1 MAARVPAF
9 LWDFAGSS
17 RRLKVAV
24 EIGKISLERL
34 TCITV
39 NEVARIVPHAVPGL
53 AGDLAQTL
61 GRPSVEVNLDGIF
74 FEAAADDAAGGLDAL
89 RQLYLAQKPVDFFAD
104 AVGQGYFT
112 QVLISSLHVTQ
123 QAGETDQFNFSCKL
137 VEYVE
142 PPEPKAADPF
152 GALDAGLV
160 DEASSFMDDVQ
171 NAADQVSKLAEL
183 AAGIPDFGNPTTKV
197 TKIPGAFT
205 DVAGGSAVQTL
216 TSLRELF

>member
-1 MAARVPAF
+1 M
-9 LWDFAGSS
+9 
-17 RRLKVAV
+17 AV

-74 FEAAADDAAGGLDAL
+74 FESTAGDATSGLDAL
-89 RQLYLAQKPVDFFAD
+89 RQLYLSQKPVDFFAD

-123 QAGETDQFNFSCKL
+123 QAGETDLFNFSCKL

-183 AAGIPDFGNPTTKV
+183 AASVPDFGNPTGKV

>member
-1 MAARVPAF
+1 M
-9 LWDFAGSS
+9 
-17 RRLKVAV
+17 AV

-34 TCITV
+34 TTTGQRGR
-39 NEVARIVPHAVPGL
+39 RIVPHAVQ
-53 AGDLAQTL
+53 DSREIWRTL

-74 FEAAADDAAGGLDAL
+74 FEATSGEAAGGLDAL
-89 RQLYLAQKPVDFFAD
+89 RKLYLSQKPVDFFAD

-160 DEASSFMDDVQ
+160 NEASSFMDDVQ

-183 AAGIPDFGNPTTKV
+183 AASVPDFGNPTTKV
-197 TKIPGAFT
+197 TKIPGASRCRGR
-205 DVAGGSAVQTL
+205 VCSQTL
-216 TSLRELF
+216 TSLAASSERICG